1 MSKPNTRAI
10 IDANIKQNGRQ
21 LITGQVL
28 NATLNTMVTDYA
40 EQAALDAL
48 KEKVDALALG
58 AFYGY
63 FSDSE
68 SLPTDVT
75 TPGYA
80 YVGSDNPY
88 EIWNFNGES
97 WSDSGTSIDM
107 NDADEEDI
115 TRNADGK
122 LQLKDRAYGDGMGY
136 VILRKDK
143 TFAEQ

>member
-1 MSKPNTRAI
+1 MSKVNTRATI
-10 IDANIKQNGRQ
+10 NANIKQNGNQ
-21 LITGQVL
+21 EITGQVL
-28 NATLNTMVTDYA
+28 NVTLNAMVTDYA
-40 EQAALDAL
+40 EQAALDGL

-63 FSDSE
+63 FPDSD

-88 EIWNFNGES
+88 KIWNFNGES

-107 NDADEEDI
+107 NDADEE
-115 TRNADGK
+115 
-122 LQLKDRAYGDGMGY
+122 
-136 VILRKDK
+136 
-143 TFAEQ
+143 EE